1 MGHFFTED
9 GAFFCSEGLA
19 TLLTVAVTPALG
31 ENWTACKKT
40 TEPGKK
46 SWRWT
51 HLLQGEGR
59 FRWGARQEDD
69 EEDGKQVE
77 SDNIED
83 EQRWNDHGGTAE
95 ELDAAA
101 AEDAAAQTD
110 DPSRCERVRIR
121 RQRRREDKSI
131 ARACGEGGSAS
142 PVGGG
147 GCVVAAVDV
156 AGDGNEVDGEAPVPV
171 SLKNA
176 IHFLESAGLEASRAE
191 ELLSLSL

>member
-1 MGHFFTED
+1 ME
-9 GAFFCSEGLA
+9 
-19 TLLTVAVTPALG
+19 
-31 ENWTACKKT
+31 KT
-40 TEPGKK
+40 GQHAKRQQNPEKK

-131 ARACGEGGSAS
+131 ARPCGEGGSAS

-156 AGDGNEVDGEAPVPV
+156 AGDGDDRDEVDGETPAPVGLT
-171 SLKNA
+171 LKNA
-176 IHFLESAGLEASRAE
+176 IHFLESAGLEAARAE
-191 ELLSLSL
+191 ERLPHSCLPFPFLFESAEFCRLRRGRIKR